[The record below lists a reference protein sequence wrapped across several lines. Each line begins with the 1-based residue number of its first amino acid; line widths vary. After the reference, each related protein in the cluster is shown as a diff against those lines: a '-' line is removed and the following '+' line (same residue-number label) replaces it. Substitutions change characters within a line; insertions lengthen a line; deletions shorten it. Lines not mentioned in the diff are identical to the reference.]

1 MDTLDS
7 LPDVLTPSE
16 VSRLLRIGRNG
27 VYDGI
32 RRGEIPSLKIGR
44 RLLVPKSALLQLL
57 DVGGRPRTAA

>member
-57 DVGGRPRTAA
+57 DVGGHPRTAA